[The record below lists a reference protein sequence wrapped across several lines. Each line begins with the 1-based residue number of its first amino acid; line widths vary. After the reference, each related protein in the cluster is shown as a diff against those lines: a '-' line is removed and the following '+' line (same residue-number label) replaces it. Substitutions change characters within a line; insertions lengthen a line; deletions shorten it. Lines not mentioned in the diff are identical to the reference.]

1 MCLYVLVGV
10 TVTVLLREC
19 HQLELLDVTGCILVG
34 NASLRVAIDVADH
47 PRRALTVCL
56 GGTSVDVQD
65 LVLPVDLPSNLTVDL
80 STPYNMLADLQLGT
94 VTKREMLTLIAQYK

>member
-56 GGTSVDVQD
+56 CVYVCW
-65 LVLPVDLPSNLTVDL
+65 
-80 STPYNMLADLQLGT
+80 
-94 VTKREMLTLIAQYK
+94 